1 MNKNFVLHYPGGSLP
16 LHRCRVMGVLNIT
29 PDSFSDGGM
38 FTLLDDAIT
47 RAWEIVDEGG
57 DILDV
62 GAESS
67 RPGAEPVSEQEEI
80 KRLSPLLEALS
91 KEHYPLPISL
101 DTYKPSVL
109 SHFTKKGWVQI
120 ANDITG
126 LRNRDMFEIAT
137 SYNIPIIAM
146 HMFGTPQ
153 TMQEDYTYENVV
165 DDLCTF
171 FQQTLETY
179 DFAKNIIIDPG
190 IGFGKSVA
198 HNLEIIDRLNDFHVL
213 NAPILVGAS
222 RKSFI
227 GKSLNLEVN
236 ERLEPSLA
244 VAALAV
250 DRGCH
255 ILRAHDVKETRKV
268 VQMVEKIHS
277 IRTPLE

>member
-1 MNKNFVLHYPGGSLP
+1 
-16 LHRCRVMGVLNIT
+16 MGVINVT
-29 PDSFSDGGM
+29 PDSFSDGGL
-38 FTLLDDAIT
+38 FFQTDNAIKQ
-47 RAWEIVDEGG
+47 AHILIKQGA
-57 DILDV
+57 DIIDV
-62 GAESS
+62 GGEST
-67 RPGAEPVSEQEEI
+67 RPGAKEVSVDEEI
-80 KRLSPLLEALS
+80 SRVIPVIEKLRQTNKSITISIDTSKAKVMEKAIKAGADFINDVNALLSPKTLEVAAEYDVPVCL
-91 KEHYPLPISL
+91 
-101 DTYKPSVL
+101 
-109 SHFTKKGWVQI
+109 
-120 ANDITG
+120 
-126 LRNRDMFEIAT
+126 
-137 SYNIPIIAM
+137 M
-146 HMFGTPQ
+146 HKQGMPQ
-153 TMQEDYTYENVV
+153 TMQHNPRYQDVV
-165 DDLCTF
+165 AEVMSF
-171 FQQTLETY
+171 LE
-179 DFAKNIIIDPG
+179 ARIEACQKAGIRSKNIIIDPG